1 METLCDTYDFSD
13 GESQTNTYVLV
24 ILQRYK
30 LSAFQRQYNLYLSKI
45 NKFQR
50 RIIMKNTELK
60 KFSKQPTEVKLLYI
74 GTVSFGA
81 ILALMGHL
89 IG

>member
-1 METLCDTYDFSD
+1 
-13 GESQTNTYVLV
+13 
-24 ILQRYK
+24 
-30 LSAFQRQYNLYLSKI
+30 
-45 NKFQR
+45 
-50 RIIMKNTELK
+50 MKNTELK